1 MGRGKGPRRRIP
13 QKAALKLHLCFDVL
27 TGRFQQFHITDGMTA
42 DSSAAKAADPLPH
55 GSLRLADLAYFS
67 LDTLEKLTQ
76 DGIYWISRLKANSYL
91 SDETGEPLDENMLR
105 ETEEGHPHPQAHPYR
120 EKKATSGVSSSL
132 KDFLKQKRINA
143 DAPSDTVPNAKPKP
157 PQKRFYDLQDGTLYY
172 QY

>member
-1 MGRGKGPRRRIP
+1 
-13 QKAALKLHLCFDVL
+13 
-27 TGRFQQFHITDGMTA
+27 MTA
-42 DSSAAKAADPLPH
+42 DSSAAKAADPLPP

-91 SDETGEPLDENMLR
+91 SDETGEPLDLENMLR
-105 ETEEGHPHPQAHPYR
+105 ETEEDTHIRKPIRIGKRKQLQAI
-120 EKKATSGVSSSL
+120 SSL

-157 PQKRFYDLQDGTLYY
+157 PQKRFYDSQDGTSILPISRRIHSHPNR
-172 QY
+172 